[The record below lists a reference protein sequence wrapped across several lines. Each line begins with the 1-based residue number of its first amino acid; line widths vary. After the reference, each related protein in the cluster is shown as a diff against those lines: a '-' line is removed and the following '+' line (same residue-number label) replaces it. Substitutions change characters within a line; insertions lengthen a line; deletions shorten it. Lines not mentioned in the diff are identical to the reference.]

1 MDHSQENERTSSDAQ
16 ERALTRDL
24 HGRLRSVSGDAP
36 QAMPDRE
43 QQAIPRCGQAVPQDA
58 LRAVSDDEL
67 LRRLGE
73 LVRQSRRVEAD
84 LVAHIG
90 EVEERKLFARFAFSS
105 MYAYCTEA
113 LHLTEAEAYRRI
125 TVARAARKDPALL
138 ELLRD
143 GRLHLTGLALLVPR
157 LTPANR
163 DDVLRRATHCSKRE
177 IEELVAEL
185 APRPDVPARLRK
197 LPERRDR
204 RARPAA
210 DPLPSGA
217 ASGQTSPAQP
227 PSSLERP
234 LSSSQLFPG
243 RVVQPLSP
251 SRYKVQF
258 TASAELKVKLERLG
272 ALMRCEVPDGDIA
285 RVIERAVTEKLER
298 LEARRFAQTDAPR
311 KSVAQ
316 SDPAPRSR
324 AIPAAVRRAVWARDE
339 GRCRF
344 VDELGRRCSERHWLE
359 FHHRY
364 PYGMGGDH
372 GLSNVMLLCARHN
385 RHLAERDYGKS
396 GAREGLLAGRG
407 IR

>member
-43 QQAIPRCGQAVPQDA
+43 QQAIPTCGQQAVPQDA

-143 GRLHLTGLALLVPR
+143 GRLHGAGPSRASADAGQSGRRLATGYTLLQ
-157 LTPANR
+157 A
-163 DDVLRRATHCSKRE
+163 
-177 IEELVAEL
+177 
-185 APRPDVPARLRK
+185 
-197 LPERRDR
+197 RDR
-204 RARPAA
+204 GACGRARP
-210 DPLPSGA
+210 
-217 ASGQTSPAQP
+217 
-227 PSSLERP
+227 
-234 LSSSQLFPG
+234 
-243 RVVQPLSP
+243 
-251 SRYKVQF
+251 
-258 TASAELKVKLERLG
+258 
-272 ALMRCEVPDGDIA
+272 
-285 RVIERAVTEKLER
+285 
-298 LEARRFAQTDAPR
+298 EA
-311 KSVAQ
+311 
-316 SDPAPRSR
+316 
-324 AIPAAVRRAVWARDE
+324 
-339 GRCRF
+339 
-344 VDELGRRCSERHWLE
+344 
-359 FHHRY
+359 
-364 PYGMGGDH
+364 
-372 GLSNVMLLCARHN
+372 
-385 RHLAERDYGKS
+385 
-396 GAREGLLAGRG
+396 
-407 IR
+407 